1 MLLSYK
7 KTSKITENIWLL
19 IYWEFKFYLIKDEFN
34 LMLNEKIEEIGLL
47 YQIKL
52 LIIYIILSW

>member
-7 KTSKITENIWLL
+7 KTSKITEKIWLL